1 MTIGLLGLGGCSLI
15 ETTYNQSPFLLQWW
29 LDRQLDLDSQQ
40 ERQLKADLRTLL
52 AWHRQTQLPQVVQSV
67 QGLIG
72 IASNDL
78 QTAQTC
84 AFQNEVWQSLPV
96 LAQQAGAVLA
106 RTALSLRAE
115 QIAHLRQYHEEDNIK
130 WREEWL
136 DGPEDERLQRRL
148 KRALERIEDYY
159 GSLDASQKS
168 LLRETLRASP
178 YQPAIAWQER
188 QRRQRDILDTLD
200 RIRLTQPELKV
211 VQTELGEMMRRMLN
225 PPIQAH
231 RDHVLANAQALCT
244 SASRMHNAMRPEQR
258 DRALQ
263 KLGQQQ
269 QSLARLL
276 SAKD

>member
-1 MTIGLLGLGGCSLI
+1 
-15 ETTYNQSPFLLQWW
+15 
-29 LDRQLDLDSQQ
+29 
-40 ERQLKADLRTLL
+40 
-52 AWHRQTQLPQVVQSV
+52 VVQSV

-148 KRALERIEDYY
+148 KRALERIEARKACFAKPCAPRPINRPSP
-159 GSLDASQKS
+159 GRNASA
-168 LLRETLRASP
+168 AS
-178 YQPAIAWQER
+178 ATSSTRSIAF
-188 QRRQRDILDTLD
+188 
-200 RIRLTQPELKV
+200 
-211 VQTELGEMMRRMLN
+211 G
-225 PPIQAH
+225 
-231 RDHVLANAQALCT
+231 
-244 SASRMHNAMRPEQR
+244 
-258 DRALQ
+258 
-263 KLGQQQ
+263 
-269 QSLARLL
+269 
-276 SAKD
+276 